1 MHAAAAKRRIMPDQL
16 MRYGCSYCREKR
28 GLRQEEAILASIMFT
43 LGTRCNAW
51 RDCCAEIMTSK
62 CCIEHLKRDGRKP
75 GSGERCCSKNA
86 MHVSGPPLLVLDCFH
101 LILFI
106 LLIGKKYFENYACK
120 KTFSSTCH
128 GITKELSWQ
137 SLKAE
142 WLYATVH

>member
-28 GLRQEEAILASIMFT
+28 GLRQEEAILASIMLT

-75 GSGERCCSKNA
+75 GTWERCCRKNA
-86 MHVSGPPLLVLDCFH
+86 MHVSRPLLLVLDCFH

-106 LLIGKKYFENYACK
+106 LLIGKTIL
-120 KTFSSTCH
+120 KTMLARRHSH
-128 GITKELSWQ
+128 QLAKEKQNGFTQLFIKFRT
-137 SLKAE
+137 L
-142 WLYATVH
+142 